1 MKNSEQSLPPPAAD
15 KSLIHP
21 ISAVLL
27 VAIDS
32 LWTFA
37 DWAAVAWI
45 VTIPLSFF
53 AVAIPTYLI
62 QKHIKKDPGG
72 KSLAVA
78 SLLGVLAAVPTPIT
92 GTVVGAIALGLAGLR
107 SLK

>member
-1 MKNSEQSLPPPAAD
+1 M
-15 KSLIHP
+15 I
-21 ISAVLL
+21 
-27 VAIDS
+27 IDS
-32 LWTFA
+32 LWTLA

-53 AVAIPTYLI
+53 AVAVPSFFI
-62 QKHIKKDPGG
+62 QKYLKKDPAG

>member
-1 MKNSEQSLPPPAAD
+1 
-15 KSLIHP
+15 LIHP
-21 ISAVLL
+21 VSALLL
-27 VAIDS
+27 VIIDS
-32 LWTFA
+32 LWTLA
-37 DWAAVAWI
+37 DWAAIAWI

-53 AVAIPTYLI
+53 AVAVPSFFI
-62 QKHIKKDPGG
+62 QKYVKKDPPG

>member
-1 MKNSEQSLPPPAAD
+1 LRSSEQGPPPPAD
-15 KSLIHP
+15 KPLIHP

-37 DWAAVAWI
+37 DWAAFAWI

-53 AVAIPTYLI
+53 AVAIPTFLI
-62 QKHIKKDPGG
+62 QKYIKKDPGG

-78 SLLGVLAAVPTPIT
+78 SFLGVLAAVPTPIT
-92 GTVVGAIALGLAGLR
+92 GTVVGAIALGLAGMR